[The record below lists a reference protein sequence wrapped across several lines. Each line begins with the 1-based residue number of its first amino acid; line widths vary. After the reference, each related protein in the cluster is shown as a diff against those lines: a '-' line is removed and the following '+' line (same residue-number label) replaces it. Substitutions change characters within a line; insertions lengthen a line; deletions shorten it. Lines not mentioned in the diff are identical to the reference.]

1 MARVLGITAAAL
13 GFMLISGCQ
22 SSNDYEQQRRD
33 TALQH
38 FNEISK
44 RGANLASVY
53 TLPACIGDAM
63 KNNLNLKVEELQAA
77 IEQENKTAAML
88 GMLPRLQMD
97 YELKTRT
104 NQPGATSIDLKTGA
118 TSLQYSRSSEKT
130 EYTYEVELAYSTLD
144 FGMAYFNSVQA
155 QDRIL
160 LARNQKE
167 RVARNLRLEVA
178 AAYFD
183 VVASQD
189 AINTTRSLLERTK
202 GIDAVF
208 RALKESKSISQLRL
222 LDERK
227 RYIDLERRMMEF
239 ERSHE
244 DACVKLRS
252 LMGYLPLAELTVD
265 TTILG
270 KVDFKKLPDVETLEM
285 AALRKRPELSELD
298 IQQHVNIQ
306 EARKAILTMI
316 PTVKLF
322 TDWQYSS
329 NPLLYNQN
337 WWEIGMRA
345 SYDLLKLPSKVMKY
359 RSIGAKSEELE
370 LRTKALSVAIMA
382 QVRLAHSDWMEAQK
396 MFRYNDKVY
405 KVYRQSLEMARKSYR
420 AGSALSRVEMNRME
434 LEAAEKY
441 IVRTQSL
448 SNCYLSYYRLI
459 NAVGAVLSDKE
470 YQEIRKSFGVT
481 SPQMASR

>member
-33 TALQH
+33 RALQH

-44 RGANLASVY
+44 RGANQASVY
-53 TLPACIGDAM
+53 TLSACIGDAM
-63 KNNLNLKVEELQAA
+63 KNNLDLKVEELQLAV
-77 IEQENKTAAML
+77 EQENKTAAML
-88 GMLPRLQMD
+88 GMLPQLQMN

-104 NQPGATSIDLKTGA
+104 NEPGATSIDLKTGE

-130 EYTYEVELAYSTLD
+130 EHTYDMELAYSTLD

-160 LARNQKE
+160 LAKNQKE
-167 RVARNLRLEVA
+167 RVAQDLRMDVA

-189 AINTTRSLLERTK
+189 AINTTRSLLERSK
-202 GIDAVF
+202 GIDTIF
-208 RALKESKSISQLRL
+208 QNLKEAKNIDQLRL

-227 RYIDLERRMMEF
+227 RYIELERRMMEF
-239 ERSHE
+239 ERRHE
-244 DACVKLRS
+244 DACVRLRA
-252 LMGYLPLAELTVD
+252 LMGYLPLEELTVD
-265 TTILG
+265 TTLLSQMN
-270 KVDFKKLPDVETLEM
+270 FNQLPDVETLEL
-285 AALRKRPELSELD
+285 AALRKRPELSGMD
-298 IQQHVNIQ
+298 IQQHINIL
-306 EARKAILTMI
+306 EARKAILNMI
-316 PTVKLF
+316 PTVKAF

-329 NPLLYNQN
+329 NPLLYNQS

-345 SYDLLKLPSKVMKY
+345 SYDLLKLPSKVMEY
-359 RSIGAKSEELE
+359 RAIGAKSDELE
-370 LRTKALSVAIMA
+370 LRTKALTIAVMA
-382 QVRLAHSDWMEAQK
+382 QVRLAHSDWMEAQQ
-396 MFRYNDKVY
+396 MFQYDDKVY
-405 KVYRQSLEMARKSYR
+405 NVYRQSLEMARKTFD

-441 IVRTQSL
+441 IARTQSL
-448 SNCYLSYYRLI
+448 SNCYLAYYRLI
-459 NAVGAVLSDKE
+459 NTVGAALTAKE
-470 YQEIRKSFGVT
+470 YQEIKKSFGVT
-481 SPQMASR
+481 SPQTASR